1 MSKKG
6 KPTDIETLAYIINST
21 GGVEPSPEDKK
32 IIHTYAKGEID
43 LDTAKRALLNRYLKD

>member
-1 MSKKG
+1 MSKIE

-32 IIHTYAKGEID
+32 IIHMYAKGNID